1 MKLLTTLLA
10 LVCLFQISQPV
21 SGQNDGF
28 DKMYKKSLDF
38 IKDGDYKAA
47 IPLLKRV
54 EANDPENIDV
64 QYQLAHCYLNT
75 AHGPDSAVIHFIAAE
90 ELLKPEMRNTDF
102 GIDVNMSLAKSY
114 QRTYNYEKAIETY
127 SNILSFIPEDFVDLK
142 EVIKREIE
150 TSQNG
155 IELMKNPVE
164 LDVYN
169 LGAVINSKYD
179 DHTPVVSADE
189 SELFFTSKRK
199 SSYSQKI
206 PNGQFSEKIYHS
218 KYINGEW
225 KESEI
230 ITSILDENSHESVLS
245 ISPDGSEMYLLRSN
259 IDGSLIYVSNY
270 DGETWSEPYKLPKG
284 INSRFNETHASIS
297 ADKSILLFTSD
308 RPGGYGG
315 LDIYYVRKIPNGEWG
330 VPVNLG
336 PKINTEFDE
345 ETPMLHP
352 GGRTLYFSS
361 EGHNSMGGFDIFY
374 SSILP
379 DSTFTDPINMGYPI
393 NTPDDDIFFV
403 PTASTNKAYMAS
415 SRFDSNIGG
424 IDIYQVEY
432 EEPEIERMAVLKGAI
447 SNDAD
452 LPMEELKILVK
463 NEETVVGKYK
473 VNPEDNTYL
482 MILEADKS
490 YDIIY
495 SGDEFETYTKEI
507 EVTRE
512 MTYHNRENLV
522 NIDPVQLVT
531 LKAPEESNT
540 IVADAATHKE
550 AIKTSGASNISG
562 TDAKYTIQFL
572 TLKKEVDLTKYFN
585 QLDMTQVDIVKCKD
599 GNVRYLYG
607 AYNSYSE
614 SKKAKSELLKIVSY
628 RDPFVRYIYQ
638 IEEMRE

>member
-379 DSTFTDPINMGYPI
+379 DSTFTNPINMGYPI

-452 LPMEELKILVK
+452 LPMAELKILVK

-490 YDIIY
+490 YDIVY

-507 EVTRE
+507 EVNRE

-540 IVADAATHKE
+540 IVGDAATHKE
-550 AIKTSGASNISG
+550 ATKTSGTSNISG
-562 TDAKYTIQFL
+562 ADAKYTIQFL
-572 TLKKEVDLTKYFN
+572 TLKKEVDLTTYFN
-585 QLDMTQVDIVKCKD
+585 NLDMTQVDIVKCKD

-614 SKKAKSELLKIVSY
+614 AKKAKSELLKIVSY
-628 RDPFVRYIYQ
+628 KDPFVRYIYQ

>member
-10 LVCLFQISQPV
+10 LICLFQISQPI
-21 SGQNDGF
+21 SAQNDGF
-28 DKMYKKSLDF
+28 DKMYKRSLDF
-38 IKDGDYKAA
+38 IKDGDYNAA

-127 SNILSFIPEDFVDLK
+127 SNILGFIPEDFEDLK

-169 LGAVINSKYD
+169 LGDEINSKYD

-352 GGRTLYFSS
+352 GGKTLYFSS

-495 SGDEFETYTKEI
+495 SGDEFETYTKGI
-507 EVTRE
+507 EVNRE

-550 AIKTSGASNISG
+550 VTNTSGTSNISS

-572 TLKKEVDLTKYFN
+572 TLKKEVDLTTYFN
-585 QLDMTQVDIVKCKD
+585 KLDMTRVDIVKCKD

-614 SKKAKSELLKIVSY
+614 AKKAKSELLKIVSY
-628 RDPFVRYIYQ
+628 KDPFVRYIYQ

>member
-10 LVCLFQISQPV
+10 LICLFQISQPI
-21 SGQNDGF
+21 SAQNDGF
-28 DKMYKKSLDF
+28 DKMYKRSLDF
-38 IKDGDYKAA
+38 IKDGDYNAA

-127 SNILSFIPEDFVDLK
+127 SNILGFIPEDFVDLK

-169 LGAVINSKYD
+169 LGDEINSKYD

-218 KYINGEW
+218 KYINGKW

-495 SGDEFETYTKEI
+495 SGDEFETYTKGI
-507 EVTRE
+507 EVNRE

-531 LKAPEESNT
+531 LKAPEENNT
-540 IVADAATHKE
+540 IVADAAAHKE
-550 AIKTSGASNISG
+550 ATKTSGTSNISG
-562 TDAKYTIQFL
+562 ADAKYTIQFL
-572 TLKKEVDLTKYFN
+572 TLKKEVDLTTYFN
-585 QLDMTQVDIVKCKD
+585 KLDMTQVDIVKCKD

-614 SKKAKSELLKIVSY
+614 AKKAKSELLKIVSY
-628 RDPFVRYIYQ
+628 KDPFVRYIYQ